1 MNPDNNINNENN
13 LNKYLINL
21 NSQSNTINSDSDS
34 ESNSS
39 STNLSSSFFSLKNI
53 RKRIHSS
60 QIDFSRAKN
69 IKYKDLINEDDAYK
83 EEKIF
88 KAVESVNIFKIYAH
102 LNRPIDWFYLLL
114 AMIGSIGA
122 GISVPLISYSTSE
135 VYSNIAN
142 TSENRDSEENLEE
155 MILSVKK
162 TMDVQIKKQF
172 FNGIVSFISYF
183 SSIFLVIS
191 GK

>member
-13 LNKYLINL
+13 LNKYLINI
-21 NSQSNTINSDSDS
+21 NSPNTINSDSDG

-53 RKRIHSS
+53 
-60 QIDFSRAKN
+60 
-69 IKYKDLINEDDAYK
+69 KYKDLVNEDELYK

-88 KAVESVNIFKIYAH
+88 KAVESVNILKIYAH
-102 LNRPIDWFYLLL
+102 LNRPIDWFYLVL

-122 GISVPLISYSTSE
+122 GISIPLISYSTSE

-155 MILSVKK
+155 MISSVKK

-183 SSIFLVIS
+183 SSIFFWSLMGNRCVFNL
-191 GK
+191 KKNTLQ